1 MMDCYIIDAIRT
13 PRGRGKPG
21 GSLYSVTS
29 IELLKQLLI
38 AMNQRQPTA
47 TDASDCIIG
56 CVMPVGEQGANIA
69 KGALLAAQ
77 YPYAVC
83 GMQINRFCSSG
94 LDAIALS
101 ASKIASGQSALMLA
115 GGVES
120 MSRVPMLSDGGAMM
134 VDPQIAHK
142 EQIVPQGISADLI
155 ASLNGYTFS
164 SLNQMAVTSHQKAAK
179 AQKKG
184 AFKSAMIPITNAL
197 GEVLL
202 DHDENIRP
210 ETDLDTLNQLSPSFK
225 TIGHMGGF
233 AQSCL
238 QKYPQ
243 IEQLSYYHTAGNSS
257 ALADGA
263 GLVFLASQKAC
274 QTLQLSPKARIL
286 GYESAALDP
295 TIMLTAPQKACR
307 RLLKR
312 LNLSID
318 DMDVIEINEAFS
330 SMILYYIDQMGI
342 KMDRINIHG
351 GAIAMGHP
359 LGATGAIILS
369 TAVELLIERNQRYG
383 LISLCTAGGMS
394 VAMCIENM
402 EKKDA

>member
-1 MMDCYIIDAIRT
+1 MDCYIIDAIRT

-29 IELLKQLLI
+29 VELLKQLLL
-38 AMNQRQPTA
+38 AMKARQPKA
-47 TDASDCIIG
+47 IDASDCIIG

-77 YPYAVC
+77 YPYDIC

-120 MSRVPMLSDGGAMM
+120 MSRVPMLSDGGAIM
-134 VDPQIAHK
+134 VDPQITYK

-155 ASLNGYTFS
+155 ASLNNYTS
-164 SLNQMAVTSHQKAAK
+164 EMLNQVAVSSHQKAAK
-179 AQKKG
+179 AQKNG
-184 AFKSAMIPITNAL
+184 AFKSALIPITNAL
-197 GEVLL
+197 GETLL

-210 ETDLDTLNQLSPSFK
+210 ETNLDTLSQLNPSFK
-225 TIGHMGGF
+225 TIGLMGGF

-238 QKYPQ
+238 QKYP
-243 IEQLSYYHTAGNSS
+243 ELEKLDYYHTAGNSS

-263 GLVFLASQKAC
+263 GLVFLASKKAC
-274 QTLQLSPKARIL
+274 ETLQLSPKARIL

-295 TIMLTAPQKACR
+295 TIMLTAPKDACQA
-307 RLLKR
+307 LLKR
-312 LNLSID
+312 LNLSIH

-330 SMILYYIDQMGI
+330 SMILFYIEKMGI
-342 KMDRINIHG
+342 DLEKINIHG

-394 VAMCIENM
+394 IAMCIENT
-402 EKKDA
+402 EYQNA

>member
-1 MMDCYIIDAIRT
+1 MDCYIIDAIRT
-13 PRGRGKPG
+13 PRGRGKQG

-29 IELLKQLLI
+29 IELLKQLPMKDRHPQAI
-38 AMNQRQPTA
+38 N
-47 TDASDCIIG
+47 ASDCIIG

-77 YPYAVC
+77 YPYKVC

-101 ASKIASGQSALMLA
+101 ASKIASGQSQLMLA

-120 MSRVPMLSDGGAMM
+120 MSRVPMLSDGGAIM
-134 VDPQIAHK
+134 VDPQITYK
-142 EQIVPQGISADLI
+142 EQIIPQGISADLI
-155 ASLNGYTFS
+155 ANLNDYNSTM
-164 SLNQMAVTSHQKAAK
+164 LNEVAISSHQKAAA
-179 AQKKG
+179 AQKNG
-184 AFKSAMIPITNAL
+184 AFKSAIIPIKNTL
-197 GEVLL
+197 GETIL

-210 ETDLDTLNQLSPSFK
+210 DTNLETLNELNPSFQ

-233 AQSCL
+233 GQSCL
-238 QKYPQ
+238 QKYPEL
-243 IEQLSYYHTAGNSS
+243 EQLCYYHTAGNSS

-263 GLVFLASQKAC
+263 GLVFLASKKAC
-274 QTLQLSPKARIL
+274 EDLQIAPKARIL

-295 TIMLTAPQKACR
+295 TIMLTAPKDACQA
-307 RLLKR
+307 LLER
-312 LNLSID
+312 LNLSIQD
-318 DMDVIEINEAFS
+318 IDVIEINEAFS
-330 SMILYYIDQMGI
+330 SMVLYYIE
-342 KMDRINIHG
+342 KMRVNTEKVNIHG

-394 VAMCIENM
+394 IAMCIENM
-402 EKKDA
+402 ELKHA